1 MAAGDGAGVTGAFE
15 GKGLP
20 AEGRMW
26 ALMAAVPAV
35 FSQDLVGMRRA
46 LEPAAAMG
54 ELLLPERAE
63 GGAGD
68 LEASLWFVRAGHVY
82 ANAAEADMEFVRAV
96 LLPRGKKMVQGV
108 ISGADG
114 AGAVRMDDGGM
125 LVAEGK
131 GALRLNALW
140 YAALEAV
147 AEGLHALGDRA
158 GDHFERL
165 AGRFRR
171 SFAKAYW
178 CEAHGCVCVPGT
190 REEGHG
196 AMPLADQVLLSVL
209 PSSPIPKTKQ
219 RQALLRVRAAGLGPM
234 GVKVE
239 HAGEVVESVLH
250 RVWLARALQSTA
262 ENPAAGKVEAAEILN
277 GMREK
282 VGAEAAA
289 FYKEGQPLGGPDL
302 LATAEVRA
310 GA

>member
-1 MAAGDGAGVTGAFE
+1 
-15 GKGLP
+15 
-20 AEGRMW
+20 MW
-26 ALMAAVPAV
+26 ALMAAAPVV
-35 FSQDLVGMRRA
+35 FCNDGAGMRRA
-46 LEPAAAMG
+46 LEAASSAG
-54 ELLLPERAE
+54 EVLLPQSAE
-63 GGAGD
+63 GGPGD

-82 ANAAEADMEFVRAV
+82 GKNAEADRDFVQGV
-96 LLPRGKKMVQGV
+96 LLPRGKRIVQGV
-108 ISGADG
+108 ISGIDE
-114 AGAVRMDDGGM
+114 AGTVRMDDGGM
-125 LVAEGK
+125 LVSAGN

-147 AEGLHALGDRA
+147 AEGLHTAGDRA

-196 AMPLADQVLLSVL
+196 ALPLADQVLLSVL
-209 PSSPIPKTKQ
+209 PSSPIPRTKQ
-219 RQALLRVRAAGLGPM
+219 RQALLRVKEAGLGRV

-239 HAGEVVESVLH
+239 HGGEVVESVLH
-250 RVWLARALQSTA
+250 RVWLARALASTA
-262 ENPAAGKVEAAEILN
+262 ENGAQGKMEAAEIL
-277 GMREK
+277 GGLREK

-289 FYKEGQPLGGPDL
+289 FYKDGNALGGPDL

-310 GA
+310 GGV